1 MARYREQ
8 SWALLAGIL
17 LLALSGA
24 TLRAD
29 PVTVAVVSDGGQSA
43 DYARLQT
50 TFINELTSLT
60 QDEFDVEFKR
70 YGGGWSAPGIVAAL
84 ERAYADRDTD
94 IVLVLGIAANQ
105 MLVSRA
111 SYAKPT
117 FLPLVFDADL
127 LGAPETDGE
136 GSGRNNLNY
145 LSDNLEFEEH
155 LQTLRRV
162 YAFKNVAFVVDS
174 IILEAV
180 GGIAERANQ
189 AATNNGVKL
198 NFVVHGE
205 GADVFSQIPADVDGV
220 LVTGLPRMPP
230 ADFDAMLA
238 EFTARD
244 LPSFSLVGG
253 EGSVERGFLASD
265 AADQDWTRLARRNAL
280 NIQSV
285 LLGEAT
291 QDQPVSFEGKRQLT
305 INMAVAREIGL
316 SPRFD
321 VLTEAVLLN
330 EQAPPQGPQ
339 YSLTKVAQLAAQMNL
354 DVLAESAVVAAGTS
368 DVRDANALWLPQVSL
383 DTSLTRRKVS
393 ALVASGQVAERSSDV
408 SLTLTQTLYSDSIAA
423 NRTIQWQLQVRR
435 EGLLEQVRLDV
446 IRDAT
451 TAYLN
456 VLVAQTQLRVRQD
469 NLNLSRTNLEL
480 ARDRVRVGSSSSADL
495 YRWQTRMADAR
506 TQVLSA
512 RAALNQARN
521 ALNRLLNRPLT
532 EPFQI
537 AEPRIDEPFAFD
549 EAEFNELVD
558 NPAKFDLLVEY
569 SVARGVERAPE
580 VQQLQALR
588 VAKSRELVSNRRTY
602 WLPDFALR
610 GQYSD
615 NLGQGGAGVGAQ
627 EYADDWNVM
636 MVASI
641 PLYSGGQ
648 RRSAVSRASNQLS
661 ELDARIASAREKVEL
676 RIRANMHAI
685 NASYP
690 SIALSRE
697 AAEASA
703 KNLELVTDAYAKGVV
718 SILDLLD
725 AQNAALQANE
735 SADSAVYNFL
745 ADVMQVQRSVGEFDF
760 LMDESARRAEV
771 LRLRSYINQAS
782 GEGRE

>member
-1 MARYREQ
+1 MARCREL
-8 SWALLAGIL
+8 SLALLAGVL
-17 LLALSGA
+17 LLAVSGA
-24 TLRAD
+24 AVRAD
-29 PVTVAVVSDGGQSA
+29 PVTVAVVSDGGQLG
-43 DYARLQT
+43 DYAGLQT
-50 TFINELTSLT
+50 TFISELTSLT
-60 QDEFDVEFKR
+60 QDEFDIEFR
-70 YGGGWSAPGIVAAL
+70 TYGGGWSAPGIVAAL
-84 ERAYADRDTD
+84 EQAYADRETD

-105 MLVSRA
+105 MLVSR
-111 SYAKPT
+111 SSFAKPT

-136 GSGRNNLNY
+136 GSGKTNLNY

-155 LQTLRRV
+155 LQELRRI
-162 YAFKNVAFVVDS
+162 YAFKNAAFVVDS

-180 GGIAERANQ
+180 GGIAERANE

-205 GADVFSQIPADVDGV
+205 GADVFSQIPADVDSV

-230 ADFDAMLA
+230 AEFDAMLA
-238 EFTARD
+238 AFAARD

-253 EGSVERGFLASD
+253 EGSVQRGFLASD
-265 AADQDWTRLARRNAL
+265 AADEDWTRLARRNAL

-291 QDQPVSFEGKRQLT
+291 QDQPVRFKGKRQLT

-321 VLTEAVLLN
+321 VLTEAILLN

-339 YSLTKVAQLAAQMNL
+339 YSLTKVAELAAQMNL
-354 DVLAESAVVAAGTS
+354 DIVAESAAVAAGTS

-383 DTSLTRRKVS
+383 DTSLSRRKVS
-393 ALVASGQVAERSSDV
+393 ALVASGQLAERSSDV
-408 SLTLTQTLYSDSIAA
+408 ALTLTQSLYSDSIAA
-423 NRTIQWQLQVRR
+423 NRTIQGQLQVRR
-435 EGLLEQVRLDV
+435 EGILEQIRLDV
-446 IRDAT
+446 VRDAT

-456 VLVAQTQLRVRQD
+456 VLLAQTQLRVRQD
-469 NLNLSRTNLEL
+469 NLNLSRANLEL
-480 ARDRVRVGSSSSADL
+480 ARDRVRVGFSSSADL

-512 RAALNQARN
+512 RAALNQSRN
-521 ALNRLLNRPLT
+521 ALNRLLNRPLN

-537 AEPRIDEPFAFD
+537 VEPRIDEPFPFD
-549 EAEFNELVD
+549 EVEFNSLVD
-558 NPAKFDLLVEY
+558 NPAKFDMLIEY
-569 SVARGVERAPE
+569 SVVRGVERSPE

-588 VAKSRELVSNRRTY
+588 AAKSRELVSNRRAY

-627 EYADDWNVM
+627 QYADDWNVM

-661 ELDARIASAREKVEL
+661 ELDARIASAREKIEQS
-676 RIRANMHAI
+676 IRAAMHAI

-697 AAEASA
+697 AADASA

-735 SADSAVYNFL
+735 SAESAVYNFL
-745 ADVMQVQRSVGEFDF
+745 ADVMQAQRSAGEFDF
-760 LMDESARRAEV
+760 LMNESAQRAEA
-771 LRLRSYINQAS
+771 LRLRNYINQAS

>member
-1 MARYREQ
+1 MAR
-8 SWALLAGIL
+8 SGVLMLALLAVGL
-17 LLALSGA
+17 FAVAGSSE
-24 TLRAD
+24 LRAKT
-29 PVTVAVVSDGGQSA
+29 VTVAIVSDGGQSA
-43 DYARLQT
+43 DYQRLQT
-50 TFINELTSLT
+50 IFTSELSSLV
-60 QDEFDVEFKR
+60 QGEFDLEYR
-70 YGGGWSAPGIVAAL
+70 NYGGGWSATGIEAAL
-84 ERAYADRDTD
+84 VEAYADRSTD

-127 LGAPETDGE
+127 LGAPQSDGD
-136 GSGRNNLNY
+136 GSGRANLNY
-145 LSDNLEFEEH
+145 LSDSLEFEQH
-155 LQTLRRV
+155 LQALRRV

-189 AATNNGVKL
+189 AATNSGVKL

-205 GADVFSQIPADVDGV
+205 DADVYSQIPADVDAV
-220 LVTGLPRMPP
+220 LVTGLPRMP
-230 ADFDAMLA
+230 AAEFDAMLA
-238 EFTARD
+238 QFAARR

-253 EGSVERGFLASD
+253 ENSVARGFLASD

-291 QDQPVSFEGKRQLT
+291 AEQPVRFEGKRQLT

-321 VLTEAVLLN
+321 VLTEAILLN
-330 EQAPPQGPQ
+330 EQAPPEGPQ
-339 YSLTKVAQLAAQMNL
+339 YSLTKVAELAAQVNL
-354 DVLAESAVVAAGTS
+354 DVLAESAAVAAGNS
-368 DVRDANALWLPQVSL
+368 DVRDATALWLPQLSL

-393 ALVASGQVAERSSDV
+393 ALVSSGQVSERSSDAA
-408 SLTLTQTLYSDSIAA
+408 LTLTQSLYSDSIAA
-423 NRTIQWQLQVRR
+423 NRTIQKQLQYRR
-435 EGLLEQVRLDV
+435 EGLLEQIRLDI

-512 RAALNQARN
+512 RAGLNQARN
-521 ALNRLLNRPLT
+521 ALNRLLNRPLN

-537 AEPRIDEPFAFD
+537 VEPRIDEPFPFEEED
-549 EAEFNELVD
+549 FNALVD
-558 NPAKFDLLVEY
+558 NPAKFDLLIEY
-569 SVARGVERAPE
+569 SVARGVERSPE

-588 VAKSRELVSNRRTY
+588 VAKSRELVSNRRAY

-615 NLGQGGAGVGAQ
+615 NLGQGGVGVGAQ

-648 RRSAVSRASNQLS
+648 RRSAVSRASNELS
-661 ELDARIASAREKVEL
+661 ELDARIASARQKVEQG
-676 RIRANMHAI
+676 IRAAMHAI

-697 AAEASA
+697 SAEASA

-735 SADSAVYNFL
+735 AAENSVYNFL
-745 ADVMQVQRSVGEFDF
+745 ADVMQAQRSAGEFDF
-760 LMDESARRAEV
+760 LMDPSAQLAET
-771 LRLRSYINQAS
+771 LRLRRYINEAS